1 MPRFENR
8 NLVIIKQNLPQPQS
22 PHDLVREAFVWLG
35 VRVIVGIIVVALG
48 IVFFVF
54 VIDLIQVFV
63 VRIFVLV
70 FFIAGRNLDRHD
82 LSKGRFA
89 ALAEALLAVLQDL
102 EAFVADAHIAQFDLG
117 TQRDDVNDLQSK
129 FARVNV
135 RTMDMIGKEWEEQG
149 AQMRDRR

>member
-8 NLVIIKQNLPQPQS
+8 NLVIIKQYLPQPQS
-22 PHDLVREAFVWLG
+22 PHDLVCEAFVWLG

-63 VRIFVLV
+63 VRILVLV

-82 LSKGRFA
+82 LSECRFA

-102 EAFVADAHIAQFDLG
+102 EAFVANAHVAQFDFG
-117 TQRDDVNDLQSK
+117 TQRDNVDDLQSQ
-129 FARVNV
+129 FARVDV
-135 RTMDMIGKEWEEQG
+135 RAMHMISQEWQE
-149 AQMRDRR
+149 